1 MIVAIRGG
9 SRVRNKFDLA
19 PGRRGCYIRGMTT
32 VSSALFA
39 AANFVYAAIFGGP
52 IDGTAWDVKVKQDG
66 FFHWGSKKETLVF
79 HGGKLVVAGAVSQGY
94 SPSQYRAH
102 DEENGTAFAA
112 ILDNPNREAIEWSGR
127 VDGDK
132 IAGVVIVRARDGR
145 VVRYAFSGAR
155 KAG

>member
-1 MIVAIRGG
+1 MA
-9 SRVRNKFDLA
+9 
-19 PGRRGCYIRGMTT
+19 T

-39 AANFVYAAIFGGP
+39 AVNFVYAAIFGGP
-52 IDGTAWDVKVKQDG
+52 IDGSAWDIKIKQDG

-94 SPSQYRAH
+94 SPTLYEARN
-102 DEENGTAFAA
+102 EENGTAFAA
-112 ILDNPNREAIEWSGR
+112 ILNEPSREAIEWSGR
-127 VDGDK
+127 VDGDR

>member
-1 MIVAIRGG
+1 MA
-9 SRVRNKFDLA
+9 
-19 PGRRGCYIRGMTT
+19 T

-39 AANFVYAAIFGGP
+39 AVNFVYAAIFGGP
-52 IDGTAWDVKVKQDG
+52 IDGSAWDVKVKQDG

-94 SPSQYRAH
+94 SPTLYEAR
-102 DEENGTAFAA
+102 DEANGTTFAA
-112 ILDNPNREAIEWSGR
+112 ILDEPARERIEWNGL
-127 VDGDK
+127 VDGDR

-145 VVRYAFSGAR
+145 VVRYAFSGER

>member
-1 MIVAIRGG
+1 
-9 SRVRNKFDLA
+9 
-19 PGRRGCYIRGMTT
+19 MTT
-32 VSSALFA
+32 VATALFA

-66 FFHWGSKKETLVF
+66 FFHWGTKKETLVF
-79 HGGKLVVAGAVSQGY
+79 HGGRLVVAGAVGRGF
-94 SPSQYRAH
+94 SPSVYKAR

-112 ILDNPNREAIEWSGR
+112 ILGDPGREAIEWSGR
-127 VDGDK
+127 VDGDR
-132 IAGVVIVRARDGR
+132 IAGIVIVRERDGR